1 IEGDVTTVFSELDD
15 IEGQFT
21 QVINNISNIDGV
33 IEEHESLIEQNEQ
46 AILERVTHS
55 ELNSLEN
62 TFSQSIAEVETRA
75 DEISNRVTQV
85 NTRIDNIDLSGTNF
99 ITHLPG
105 NWEQGYVGTSSGNNL
120 TSPIRVR
127 VKDYYRI
134 DGNQEYTLS
143 SYGDYSVVIIIFTE
157 SSNTPIANFRTDNDD
172 YVTFTTPQN
181 ARRFRVHVVDANSDN
196 INPDM
201 IGTDIKV
208 KLSLG
213 NEESG
218 WTPNLDDTGE
228 LVSQVQTYVAEFT
241 IRADSIEQ
249 TVASIEEDIDGIHT
263 QFTTIEQEID
273 NVLIAAKSYTE
284 DELGNVTDQI
294 ISYINVSPEGIAIS
308 GDRIRISGQTE
319 IENGV
324 IGTAAIANAAID
336 KAHLKNAIID
346 NVHINNMSG
355 NNLIVGSVN
364 DYKLNVSN
372 LSAVSSNLGT
382 VTAGILRSR
391 NDNMELNLNNGSL
404 LMQRAYFTL
413 GSGARIEFTSTGN
426 RIQYRD
432 VKGGIVRSAGFGVG
446 KTTSDLPFAYSG
458 TTGDRDLDTLSLYYS
473 GAIWQSTRAIS
484 DGAYSS
490 INGNRLAFRN
500 NAVGWD
506 KGLYMD
512 WFGNNPSIET
522 YSPTTYNYTLG
533 TFYKI
538 YGKQGFNIQNYTN
551 RRSGWILETTYAG
564 NGTDITFRGQY
575 GADYNYQIGSS
586 SSIHRIRNIYLRN
599 NPNVSS
605 DKRLK
610 EDI

>member
-1 IEGDVTTVFSELDD
+1 QVSASTARDISPDILFGSIKAEQLEDMLDLAGKLDEGTLDWIADDTIERIDVTQLGIEEMINDITSNLANDIAHLQNRADGIEGDVTTVFSELDD

-85 NTRIDNIDLSGTNF
+85 NTRIDNIDISGTNF

-157 SSNTPIANFRTDNDD
+157 SSNTPIANFKTDNDD

-213 NEESG
+213 SEDSG

-228 LVSQVQTYVAEFT
+228 
-241 IRADSIEQ
+241 
-249 TVASIEEDIDGIHT
+249 
-263 QFTTIEQEID
+263 
-273 NVLIAAKSYTE
+273 
-284 DELGNVTDQI
+284 
-294 ISYINVSPEGIAIS
+294 
-308 GDRIRISGQTE
+308 
-319 IENGV
+319 
-324 IGTAAIANAAID
+324 
-336 KAHLKNAIID
+336 
-346 NVHINNMSG
+346 
-355 NNLIVGSVN
+355 
-364 DYKLNVSN
+364 
-372 LSAVSSNLGT
+372 
-382 VTAGILRSR
+382 
-391 NDNMELNLNNGSL
+391 
-404 LMQRAYFTL
+404 
-413 GSGARIEFTSTGN
+413 
-426 RIQYRD
+426 
-432 VKGGIVRSAGFGVG
+432 
-446 KTTSDLPFAYSG
+446 
-458 TTGDRDLDTLSLYYS
+458 
-473 GAIWQSTRAIS
+473 
-484 DGAYSS
+484 
-490 INGNRLAFRN
+490 
-500 NAVGWD
+500 
-506 KGLYMD
+506 
-512 WFGNNPSIET
+512 
-522 YSPTTYNYTLG
+522 
-533 TFYKI
+533 
-538 YGKQGFNIQNYTN
+538 
-551 RRSGWILETTYAG
+551 
-564 NGTDITFRGQY
+564 
-575 GADYNYQIGSS
+575 
-586 SSIHRIRNIYLRN
+586 
-599 NPNVSS
+599 
-605 DKRLK
+605 
-610 EDI
+610 